1 MTTLI
6 ILLLVAA
13 ALLAAVYLHDTR
25 QTQHAILRNF
35 PIVGH
40 FRYFSES
47 FGEYMRQYQYLPD
60 WVERPFN
67 RLERAW
73 IYRTA
78 KGISNLVSFGSEA
91 SPSFAFRP
99 AAFPILDEEKIDWP
113 ARRIGIATGPGAC
126 REPYDAPSFFNI
138 SGMSYGA
145 LSHAAVSALSRGA
158 KMAGVWLATG
168 EGGLAKYHL
177 DGGCD
182 VIMQIGTAKYGVRD
196 EHGNLSDSR
205 LRDIAAH
212 PQVRMF
218 EVKLAQGAKP
228 GKGGILPGEKVTAEI
243 AAIRGIPEG
252 RPSISPNRHTDIANI
267 QQLGTFIARVRD
279 VTGKPVGVKFVG
291 GDTDFL
297 DAWFAH
303 CAATP
308 EHCPDYVQ
316 IDGGEGG
323 TGAAPAPLADYVGLP
338 ITQALPLV
346 VEARARHGL
355 QQRIRIIASGKLI
368 TPDKVAWALCIG
380 ADFVS
385 SARGFMFALGCIQA
399 QACHTGHCPTGVTTQ
414 DPVRQRA
421 LFVPDKAQRVAN
433 FHQNTL
439 KALKELV
446 EAAGLCHPQEITA
459 QHIVHRMDKHEVR
472 LLANLLPFVE
482 PGAVL
487 RGEVPHNTFRI
498 YWPLASAHSFA
509 PQGPIERTH

>member
-6 ILLLVAA
+6 VLLLIVLAA
-13 ALLAAVYLHDTR
+13 LAAVYVHDTR
-25 QTQHAILRNF
+25 QSQHAILRNF

-99 AAFPILDEEKIDWP
+99 AAFPILDEEKQDWP
-113 ARRIGIATGPGAC
+113 GLRIGVASGPGAC

-158 KMAGVWLATG
+158 KMAGVWMATG

-177 DGGCD
+177 EGGCD

-196 EHGNLSDSR
+196 EHGNLSEAR
-205 LRDIAAH
+205 LREIAAH

-243 AAIRGIPEG
+243 AAIRGIPIG
-252 RPSISPNRHTDIANI
+252 KPSISPNRHTDIANI
-267 QQLGTFIARVRD
+267 EQLGAFVARVRG

-297 DAWFAH
+297 DAWFAD
-303 CAATP
+303 CAAHG

-346 VEARARHGL
+346 AEARARHGL
-355 QQRIRIIASGKLI
+355 QDRIRIIASGKLV
-368 TPDKVAWALCIG
+368 TPDKVAWALCMG

-399 QACHTGHCPTGVTTQ
+399 MKCGSGKCPTGVTAA
-414 DPVRQRA
+414 DPKLIQG
-421 LFVPDKAQRVAN
+421 LDPTDKAVRVAN
-433 FHQNTL
+433 Y
-439 KALKELV
+439 ARRVRDEV
-446 EAAGLCHPQEITA
+446 EI
-459 QHIVHRMDKHEVR
+459 I
-472 LLANLLPFVE
+472 
-482 PGAVL
+482 
-487 RGEVPHNTFRI
+487 
-498 YWPLASAHSFA
+498 AHSCGLPNAAHFA
-509 PQGPIERTH
+509 PRHVTAIEGGVGGFRNRDH